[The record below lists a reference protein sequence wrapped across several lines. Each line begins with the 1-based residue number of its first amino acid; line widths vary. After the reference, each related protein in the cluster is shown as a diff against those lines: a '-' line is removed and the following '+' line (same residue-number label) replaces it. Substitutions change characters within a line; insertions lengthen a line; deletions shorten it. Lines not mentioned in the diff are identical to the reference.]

1 MSNKFTVKYKEFA
14 LSIQLDEKNIHIK
27 DSYKI
32 IDNTIIAT
40 LLNKIIQKA
49 NEEGYFYKRSIKS
62 FTNEWKAYN
71 WLYEHKIHIDRT
83 ASVDLNDDEKLLN
96 RLGYWFI
103 SNFWY

>member
-40 LLNKIIQKA
+40 LLNKIIHT
-49 NEEGYFYKRSIKS
+49 F
-62 FTNEWKAYN
+62 
-71 WLYEHKIHIDRT
+71 
-83 ASVDLNDDEKLLN
+83 
-96 RLGYWFI
+96 
-103 SNFWY
+103 